1 MTRTSPGE
9 TGDTGGAAA
18 PEPDD
23 PGRTLTVAG
32 AAQRLRVSPSA
43 VRDAIRRGQL
53 PAHRTPGGHRRV
65 RVEDVERLRR
75 ALGVGGAG
83 ERLPGGDEDVDE
95 PAGQACGAG

>member
-1 MTRTSPGE
+1 MMHPSPDD
-9 TGDTGGAAA
+9 THDTGGTPA
-18 PEPDD
+18 PEG
-23 PGRTLTVAG
+23 PGPTLTVAG

-75 ALGVGGAG
+75 ALGMGGG
-83 ERLPGGDEDVDE
+83 
-95 PAGQACGAG
+95 